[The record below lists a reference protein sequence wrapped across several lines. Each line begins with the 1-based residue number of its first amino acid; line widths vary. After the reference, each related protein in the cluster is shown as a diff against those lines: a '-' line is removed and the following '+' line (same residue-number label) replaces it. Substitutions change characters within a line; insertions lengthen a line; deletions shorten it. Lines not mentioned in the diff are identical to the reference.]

1 MSTQS
6 KPKVSRMSAEARREQ
21 LLDVTT
27 EIASEHGFTA
37 VSIESVARGAGI
49 TRPIIYQHFGDLEGL
64 LNAVVERVTE
74 RALAQVEETELRD
87 LSEGPPRELMI
98 ESLTAYLYAVRDN
111 PTVWRLVLMPP
122 EGAPLLLRKRIEQG
136 RATVRDKL
144 TQSVRPAQ
152 AGDGESPDAELSAR
166 LLSAIADE
174 YARLVLIDP
183 AQYTPERL
191 LTHARWAMDQVSP
204 A

>member
-1 MSTQS
+1 MT
-6 KPKVSRMSAEARREQ
+6 AGARREQ

-27 EIASEHGFTA
+27 DIISEHGFTA

-49 TRPIIYQHFGDLEGL
+49 TRPIIYQHFGDLQGL
-64 LNAVVERVTE
+64 LTAVVERVTE

-87 LSEGPPRELMI
+87 LSQGPPRELMI

-111 PTVWRLVLMPP
+111 PTTWRLVLMPP

-144 TQSVRPAQ
+144 TQSVRPALTD
-152 AGDGESPDAELSAR
+152 DGESPDAELSAR
-166 LLSAIADE
+166 LLSAVADE
-174 YARLVLIDP
+174 YARLVLTDP
-183 AQYTPERL
+183 VEYSPERL
-191 LTHARWAMDQVSP
+191 LLHAQWAMDQVIS
-204 A
+204 